1 MVNLLSAIFM
11 QYLNLTFSFIYMY
24 TPIKAPKITF
34 LCYSYCKA
42 RFWIELQVEQCV
54 NLNMN
59 RTSSASF
66 IVFFFFFPLHK
77 QNDCVTYSICAKQFK
92 VLDKLLYNGTCAK
105 DKHKSVLSFQI
116 GCGVLQVRRKDK
128 LLLHVVLSLPL
139 KRCEIHE
146 TEIMS
151 SLFRVLSFPLF
162 WRSQHT

>member
-66 IVFFFFFPLHK
+66 IVFFFFFPFT
-77 QNDCVTYSICAKQFK
+77 NRMT
-92 VLDKLLYNGTCAK
+92 VLLIAYVQSSSKFWTSFCTMEPVQKINTRVCYHSRQAVECCKCGERTNCCCMLF
-105 DKHKSVLSFQI
+105 SVY
-116 GCGVLQVRRKDK
+116 R
-128 LLLHVVLSLPL
+128 
-139 KRCEIHE
+139 
-146 TEIMS
+146 
-151 SLFRVLSFPLF
+151 
-162 WRSQHT
+162 